1 MKEYGENVMSYYWK
15 KFECEI
21 CKQSYPYIF
30 KSKDRLFK
38 LIDNILPASS
48 GIQETNYILLESQP
62 LDKNTSRM
70 IHLMTIPQG
79 TENPKTEF
87 KIGRGH
93 ESEVRINDIS
103 VSRCHAIIKYQAG
116 DGFYI
121 EDNQSKFGTIV
132 LLKEKLPLHVNHTL
146 AV

>member
-1 MKEYGENVMSYYWK
+1 
-15 KFECEI
+15 
-21 CKQSYPYIF
+21 
-30 KSKDRLFK
+30 
-38 LIDNILPASS
+38 
-48 GIQETNYILLESQP
+48 
-62 LDKNTSRM
+62 M
-70 IHLMTIPQG
+70 IHLLTIPRAEG
-79 TENPKTEF
+79 AKTEF

-103 VSRCHAIIKYQAG
+103 VSRCHAMIKFVAG

-132 LLKEKLPLHVNHTL
+132 LLKERIQIQNNHSL